1 MRKEKHSN
9 MRKSL
14 KKELFGNI
22 AIMMFLIAIIVIAG
36 IVSVLIQKNNIKRI
50 IVEYHEINAIYDLSY
65 SLKKTAKS
73 ADNYLLINN
82 PDVKMEFEKNINELA
97 LTYNRSNVIITERHS
112 KRILSTIKNGIN
124 KIISLGHQDISK
136 INDDERNAIYNE
148 IETVLNK
155 TDKEILSFQEE
166 TRKELDEYIRID
178 NKIRNFSI
186 TLITIIGLII
196 IIGSLFWGLYFV
208 KKRTA
213 PIIQLIDF
221 TQKVGEG
228 NLNIKA
234 DIKFGNEL
242 DLLTISFNKM
252 LGTLNQT
259 TISKDYL
266 NNIINSIV
274 DLIIVTDNNG
284 KMKLINTAT
293 LKILGYEENE
303 LLEKNIMILFPDNE
317 SDSDLLNLI
326 SLSERNKDQNKE
338 FVIYA
343 KDNHQIAVLISTSIL
358 KKGEDGSLSLIL
370 VARDITE
377 KNKIENQLEIERK
390 GRAVAIFEAQEEERL
405 RLAGDLHDGLGQML
419 TGIMYFIENNLTD
432 KCNGNNM
439 NQKNIE
445 QLQIQIDTAIKETK
459 SIAHNIIP
467 MLLKDFGL
475 VIAVKKLVTQINS
488 NNNFNIKINEFNFES
503 RLESKIEKILYRVCQ
518 EALNNILK
526 HSQAKNINIQ
536 LIKHAHSV
544 VLLIDDD
551 GVGFELEKVDFK
563 SNFSGIGLISMK
575 ERVSALNGV
584 FSIISEKNKGTEILI
599 EIPC

>member
-1 MRKEKHSN
+1 M
-9 MRKSL
+9 
-14 KKELFGNI
+14 
-22 AIMMFLIAIIVIAG
+22 
-36 IVSVLIQKNNIKRI
+36 
-50 IVEYHEINAIYDLSY
+50 
-65 SLKKTAKS
+65 
-73 ADNYLLINN
+73 
-82 PDVKMEFEKNINELA
+82 
-97 LTYNRSNVIITERHS
+97 
-112 KRILSTIKNGIN
+112 
-124 KIISLGHQDISK
+124 
-136 INDDERNAIYNE
+136 
-148 IETVLNK
+148 
-155 TDKEILSFQEE
+155 
-166 TRKELDEYIRID
+166 
-178 NKIRNFSI
+178 
-186 TLITIIGLII
+186 
-196 IIGSLFWGLYFV
+196 YFV
-208 KKRTA
+208 KKRTT

-242 DLLTISFNKM
+242 DLLTTSFNKM
-252 LGTLNQT
+252 LETLNHT

-284 KMKLINTAT
+284 NMKLINTAT

-303 LLEKNIMILFPDNE
+303 LLEKNIMILFPDNG
-317 SDSDLLNLI
+317 SAPDLLNLI

-338 FVIYA
+338 YVFRA

-358 KKGEDGSLSLIL
+358 KKGDDGSLSLIL
-370 VARDITE
+370 VARDVTE
-377 KNKIENQLEIERK
+377 RNKIENQLEIERK
-390 GRAVAIFEAQEEERL
+390 GRVVAIIEAQEEERL

-419 TGIMYFIENNLTD
+419 TGIRYFIENNLTD

-503 RLESKIEKILYRVCQ
+503 RLDSRIEKILYRVCQ

-526 HSQAKNINIQ
+526 HSHAKNVDIQ
-536 LIKHAHSV
+536 LIKHDHSV

-551 GVGFELEKVDFK
+551 GVGFELEKVDLK